1 MDIAFAFAESC
12 VGRCLEVLVE
22 GKRGRRY
29 YGRSYMDAPDIDTRV
44 YFTSEE
50 ALAPGD
56 FVWVDITG
64 AQEYDLT
71 GKARNKGETP

>member
-1 MDIAFAFAESC
+1 MKQENRSFFTAAFTGTFFLLCTVILFSLLYLRP
-12 VGRCLEVLVE
+12 GQL
-22 GKRGRRY
+22 
-29 YGRSYMDAPDIDTRV
+29 DP
-44 YFTSEE
+44 EE